1 MALRPVQASLLGGTL
16 ASVLFRAAEDLLP
29 GAFEAPPSLGPPSA
43 SALPWAFSSVRSSIF
58 SICFGFGGGLLFA
71 SARPAGPSLPG
82 PLIA

>member
-16 ASVLFRAAEDLLP
+16 DSVLFRAAEDLLP

-43 SALPWAFSSVRSSIF
+43 SALPWAFSSVRSSI
-58 SICFGFGGGLLFA
+58 GGRLLFA